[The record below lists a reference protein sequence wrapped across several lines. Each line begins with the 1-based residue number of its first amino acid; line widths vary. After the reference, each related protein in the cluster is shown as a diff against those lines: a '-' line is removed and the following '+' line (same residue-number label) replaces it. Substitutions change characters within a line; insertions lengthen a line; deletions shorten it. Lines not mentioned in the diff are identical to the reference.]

1 MSVFKD
7 YHKEKTEMKIKPL
20 KVTVKDVVSGYVD
33 NSDREEGIYGYSG
46 KLNIR
51 PKYQRNYVYDEN
63 KRNAVVDTISKDFPL
78 GIMYWVNNE
87 EGTYEILDG
96 QQRTISISTYVSA
109 DNPAK
114 GYSISGLFGNPY
126 ARTFSQLLPDEK
138 EKILNYEL
146 LVYVCEG
153 ADIDR
158 LRWFETINI
167 AGEKLSDQEIRNAQ
181 YSGTWLTDAK
191 RYFSKNNSAGQQ
203 HATKP
208 KAYISLPAG
217 NTWNRQGGLEKVLR
231 WYIDNMKDTSKLEM
245 YMSQHQND
253 ENATYLWEYF
263 QTVISW
269 VKKLFPTYRKG
280 MEKVEWGIL
289 YNKYHNNEYDLPAIQ
304 EKVATLYADEEV
316 KDKTGIYEYIFDGK
330 QSHLNLREFED
341 WQKQTMYERQHGIC
355 PECKKEGN
363 KKVYDISEMHADHI
377 KPWHLGGKTEIANGR
392 MLCVTHNLAKGGSY

>member
-1 MSVFKD
+1 MN
-7 YHKEKTEMKIKPL
+7 IKLL
-20 KVTVKDVVSGYVD
+20 KVTVEDVVSGYVD

-63 KRNAVVDTISKDFPL
+63 KRNAVVDTISKDYPL

-87 EGTYEILDG
+87 DGTYEILDG

-114 GYSISGLFGNPY
+114 GYSISGLFGNPH
-126 ARTFSQLLPDEK
+126 ARTFGQLLPDEK
-138 EKILNYEL
+138 EKILNYKL

-153 ADIDR
+153 ADTDR

-208 KAYISLPAG
+208 NVYISLPTG
-217 NTWNRQGGLEKVLR
+217 NTWIDRAVLKR
-231 WYIDNMKDTSKLEM
+231 Y
-245 YMSQHQND
+245 Y
-253 ENATYLWEYF
+253 
-263 QTVISW
+263 VGIS
-269 VKKLFPTYRKG
+269 T
-280 MEKVEWGIL
+280 I
-289 YNKYHNNEYDLPAIQ
+289 
-304 EKVATLYADEEV
+304 
-316 KDKTGIYEYIFDGK
+316 
-330 QSHLNLREFED
+330 
-341 WQKQTMYERQHGIC
+341 
-355 PECKKEGN
+355 
-363 KKVYDISEMHADHI
+363 
-377 KPWHLGGKTEIANGR
+377 
-392 MLCVTHNLAKGGSY
+392 